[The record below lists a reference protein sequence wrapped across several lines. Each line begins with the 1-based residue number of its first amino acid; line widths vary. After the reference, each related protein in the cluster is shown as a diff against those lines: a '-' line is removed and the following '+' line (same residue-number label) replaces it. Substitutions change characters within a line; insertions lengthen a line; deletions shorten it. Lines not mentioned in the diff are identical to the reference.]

1 MDISFYCGMTYKE
14 LQSHFKKYLEQQDRI
29 RNTNSATTYFSDGLY
44 LYRKGGAELFWN
56 TVTCSSEQFEEV
68 AYNNLFEQ
76 LKNNS
81 SSNNIEK
88 NIDSYQIA
96 IRKFREFVYG
106 K

>member
-1 MDISFYCGMTYKE
+1 MDVSFYNAMTYKE
-14 LQSHFKKYLEQQDRI
+14 LQTHFKKYLEQQDRI
-29 RNTNSATTYFSDGLY
+29 NNTNSATTYFSDGLY

-56 TVTCSSEQFEEV
+56 TVTSCSEEFEEV
-68 AYNNLFEQ
+68 AYSNLFEQ

-81 SSNNIEK
+81 NSNNIEK

-96 IRKFREFVYG
+96 IRKFREFIYD